1 MGEQQQHTVLEGE
14 RVRLIPDDPIIAS
27 MMRTGY
33 PPWVDADFEEIEEEL
48 DEEDEETEDADE
60 LPGTPSGL

>member
-1 MGEQQQHTVLEGE
+1 M
-14 RVRLIPDDPIIAS
+14 RLIPDDPIISAI
-27 MMRTGY
+27 MRTGY
-33 PPWVDADFEEIEEEL
+33 PPWIDADFEEMEEEL

>member
-1 MGEQQQHTVLEGE
+1 M
-14 RVRLIPDDPIIAS
+14 RLIPDDPIISA

-48 DEEDEETEDADE
+48 DEDEEEEDEDE
-60 LPGTPSGL
+60 RDVL

>member
-14 RVRLIPDDPIIAS
+14 RVRLIPDDPIISAI
-27 MMRTGY
+27 MRTGY
-33 PPWVDADFEEIEEEL
+33 PPWIDADFDEIEEEL

>member
-1 MGEQQQHTVLEGE
+1 M
-14 RVRLIPDDPIIAS
+14 RLIPDDPIISA

>member
-14 RVRLIPDDPIIAS
+14 RVRLIPDDPIISA

-48 DEEDEETEDADE
+48 DEDEEAEDEDE
-60 LPGTPSGL
+60 RDVL

>member
-1 MGEQQQHTVLEGE
+1 M
-14 RVRLIPDDPIIAS
+14 RLIPDDPIISA

-33 PPWVDADFEEIEEEL
+33 PPWIDADFDEIEEEL

>member
-1 MGEQQQHTVLEGE
+1 M
-14 RVRLIPDDPIIAS
+14 RLIPDDPIISA

-48 DEEDEETEDADE
+48 DEDEEAEDEDE
-60 LPGTPSGL
+60 RDVL